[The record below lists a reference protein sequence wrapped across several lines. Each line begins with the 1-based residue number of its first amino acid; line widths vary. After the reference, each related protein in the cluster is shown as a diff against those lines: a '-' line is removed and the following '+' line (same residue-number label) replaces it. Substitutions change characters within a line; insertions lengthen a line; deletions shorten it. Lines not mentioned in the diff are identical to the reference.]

1 MYFMQRHLGLDYVTL
16 WLEICKLNQISTTR
30 SLTFNVDPVGLVQTP
45 VIETK
50 IRSCSGSCSSLRQTS
65 LSLLLSPTQCCCC
78 MAQWSTF
85 TISAFSL
92 SLCLSGKLQAENRA
106 QSFMVYINHNTFS
119 AQRRR
124 GRDTSICF
132 LFAFYSKTSNWIN
145 LLILWIV

>member
-1 MYFMQRHLGLDYVTL
+1 M
-16 WLEICKLNQISTTR
+16 TTNM
-30 SLTFNVDPVGLVQTP
+30 SMKSNFDNALFKGTTFNVDPVGWVVDLVQTP

-92 SLCLSGKLQAENRA
+92 SVSFREAPGREQSSELYGLHKPQYLFSSEEEGERHKHLFFVCILFQNIKLN
-106 QSFMVYINHNTFS
+106 QSFNTPDCINM
-119 AQRRR
+119 
-124 GRDTSICF
+124 GGE
-132 LFAFYSKTSNWIN
+132 
-145 LLILWIV
+145 LLE